1 MREFWSKFKTLVEVY
16 FSNPALFWAGFTL
29 TIVFAI
35 VGMIVSIKIWLPIV
49 AVILIAVLIAASIK
63 AKVETVSPER
73 EQLIRQVVSYVVFQS
88 LRGKFPYK
96 MDVPPKEILAKRI
109 LVRKYEGIEI
119 ATVSLLHLEKTEVD
133 LSLLNKIFNDRFQA
147 VVDITP
153 GLGLKACGDMY
164 SLLTLIE
171 LQKLDEEI
179 QLRIVIADNWLAVRF
194 LDNWFQE
201 ELNRQKRGKH
211 YE

>member
-35 VGMIVSIKIWLPIV
+35 VGMIVSIKIWL
-49 AVILIAVLIAASIK
+49 
-63 AKVETVSPER
+63 
-73 EQLIRQVVSYVVFQS
+73 
-88 LRGKFPYK
+88 
-96 MDVPPKEILAKRI
+96 
-109 LVRKYEGIEI
+109 
-119 ATVSLLHLEKTEVD
+119 
-133 LSLLNKIFNDRFQA
+133 
-147 VVDITP
+147 
-153 GLGLKACGDMY
+153 KACGDMY

-171 LQKLDEEI
+171 LQQLDEEI